1 MTVVG
6 HGLVVSAAE
15 ASGRQAAH
23 DGDRVDALPIRDGVK
38 VDFDDTPEEAAVREA
53 ARRWLE
59 QNAARRGAGT
69 LATRRK
75 WRDASAEAQLE
86 HVRACKEWQRKLFD
100 GGWAGITWPTEY
112 GGRGGT
118 AIEQAIFNQEMARFE
133 VGTGALAVGV
143 GMVGPT
149 LIEWGTDEQKSRHL
163 QAILSGA
170 EVWCQLFSEPGA
182 GSDLAGLRTKAVL
195 DGDAW
200 VVNGQKVWTS
210 LAHHS
215 DWAILLARTD
225 PDVPKHKGITFFL
238 VDMASPGVD
247 IRPLRQIDGV
257 AHFNE
262 VFLTDVRIP
271 TSQVVGPVDGGWRVT
286 HTTLQSER
294 ALIGGGEG
302 VRFEDLRALARSTGR
317 SGDPVQRQELA
328 RAYIRFELL
337 RFLGLRVQ
345 TSLSQGLPPGSES
358 SVMKLGYSQHTAA
371 LCDLALSLEGAAAM
385 LGIDGAPDGGYW
397 QQQFLSQ
404 WAVRIGG
411 GTDQVQRNI
420 IGERVLG
427 LPREPDPAR
436 TEPFRRAEA

>member
-1 MTVVG
+1 
-6 HGLVVSAAE
+6 
-15 ASGRQAAH
+15 
-23 DGDRVDALPIRDGVK
+23 
-38 VDFDDTPEEAAVREA
+38 VDFDDTPEEAAVRDA

-69 LATRRK
+69 LATRRR
-75 WRDASAEAQLE
+75 WRDASPEAQLE
-86 HVRACKEWQRKLFD
+86 HVRACKEWQRTLFD
-100 GGWAGITWPTEY
+100 GGWSGITWPTEY

-149 LIEWGTDEQKSRHL
+149 LIEWGTDEQKSDHL
-163 QAILSGA
+163 EAILSGD

-182 GSDLAGLRTKAVL
+182 GSDLAGLRTKAEL
-195 DGDAW
+195 DGDTW

-210 LAHHS
+210 LAQHS

-238 VDMASPGVD
+238 VEMTSPGID

-271 TSQVVGPVDGGWRVT
+271 ASQVVGPVNDGWRVT
-286 HTTLQSER
+286 HSTLQSER

-302 VRFEDLRALARSTGR
+302 VRFEDLQALARATGTST
-317 SGDPVQRQELA
+317 DPVRRQELA

-345 TSLSQGLPPGSES
+345 TSLSRGLPPGSES
-358 SVMKLGYSQHTAA
+358 SVMKLSYSQHTAA
-371 LCDLALSLEGAAAM
+371 LTDLALRLEGAAGM
-385 LGIDGAPDGGYW
+385 LGIEEAPDGGYW

-427 LPREPDPAR
+427 LPREPDPSR
-436 TEPFRRAEA
+436 TEPFRRTGD